1 MLECNGWT
9 IFAHP
14 CFLAQLEDLIQK
26 VEDLRQRLPDD
37 YKKKNATKRLAAILQ
52 LMTEK
57 IPSDP
62 SDAEFRQG
70 DTLGDDNKHW
80 FRAKFYQQ
88 YRLFFRY
95 NADVKI
101 IILAWV
107 NDDETLRAYDSKT
120 DAYKVFGRMLADGI
134 PPGDWNE
141 LLKAAR
147 EEEERLD
154 QVVAAID
161 AAGVNPR

>member
-9 IFAHP
+9 IFAHS

>member
-26 VEDLRQRLPDD
+26 VEDLRQRLPND

-62 SDAEFRQG
+62 SDPEFRQG
-70 DTLGDDNKHW
+70 DTLGDDNQHW

-95 NADVKI
+95 NGDAKI
-101 IILAWV
+101 IVLAWV
-107 NDDETLRAYDSKT
+107 NDDGTLRAYDSKT
-120 DAYKVFGRMLADGI
+120 DAYKVFGRMLADGN
-134 PPGDWNE
+134 PPGDWND

-147 EEEERLD
+147 EEKERLD
-154 QVVAAID
+154 RVVAAVDI
-161 AAGVNPR
+161 AGVTPR